1 MNSFQTSRFCL
12 FGETSVRS
20 QTYWK
25 RSHDTAGVLGE
36 GVHRGFKCRGPPVGR
51 PCNQSWTWRRKES
64 DVQHKMRENS
74 VRVCARACACVCAC
88 VCVCPQDNRQ
98 WQQQQL
104 TRESLRLLSSPP
116 HTHTHT
122 HTLPRAPPSFPPH
135 HIAAHPSS
143 LSSWS
148 PIKGLLHLLFLFSL
162 FLHLSSASRVD
173 FHVFFCPF
181 CSPETHVLSVP
192 AVCVCVLVCLC
203 LCKYVGLYICVF
215 QPLLLKNVT
224 SELLSTLTPLE
235 ATCYLC
241 VSAVL
246 FHFVFRLVKDFFLAP
261 S

>member
-122 HTLPRAPPSFPPH
+122 LCLAPPRPSLLTTLLLIPPPSLPDPPLRDFCISSFFF
-135 HIAAHPSS
+135 
-143 LSSWS
+143 LSSFIS
-148 PIKGLLHLLFLFSL
+148 PLPPVLTSMSSSVHFALQRHMFFQCLLCVYVSWY
-162 FLHLSSASRVD
+162 
-173 FHVFFCPF
+173 
-181 CSPETHVLSVP
+181 
-192 AVCVCVLVCLC
+192 VCVCASTWVCIYVFSSLC
-203 LCKYVGLYICVF
+203 
-215 QPLLLKNVT
+215 
-224 SELLSTLTPLE
+224 S
-235 ATCYLC
+235 
-241 VSAVL
+241 
-246 FHFVFRLVKDFFLAP
+246 
-261 S
+261 